1 MNTSFTSVTEFVLQ
15 CVIDSGQR
23 TYTIAALVL
32 IFLISFIGNLLVI
45 LVIVINHQHQTPM
58 FIFIA
63 ALAVVDMINS
73 TNLIP
78 RMLAAMIYGSL
89 SVSYGPCALQIH
101 IEAHILAVETL
112 LLCLM
117 ALDRYVAVV
126 YPLRY
131 PSLVTNRTAL
141 ACLLQANVIA
151 VIIITPLTILL
162 TELIFCISNSLPS
175 CFCDYPTMVQI
186 ACNDD
191 PKFLTYLST
200 ITVIFAFGPLLLILF
215 SYIRITQAALQI
227 SSVEGKKKV
236 FSTCLTHLLVVG
248 TIYIPLFLSYMLP
261 GLGIP
266 LSIEAY
272 NTLIIVG
279 NTVPPMLNPIIYS
292 FRNKEIKGSILKLL
306 TGTKPRQEIKNY

>member
-1 MNTSFTSVTEFVLQ
+1 MNKSLSSVPEFVLQ
-15 CVIDSGQR
+15 CFIDSGQWS
-23 TYTIAALVL
+23 YTIAALFL
-32 IFLISFIGNLLVI
+32 IYLISFTGNFLVVLVI
-45 LVIVINHQHQTPM
+45 IMNPQHQTPM
-58 FIFIA
+58 FLYIA
-63 ALAVVDMINS
+63 TLAVVDLMNS

-78 RMLAAMIYGSL
+78 RMLAAMIYGPL
-89 SVSYGPCALQIH
+89 SVSYGPCALQVH
-101 IEAHILAVETL
+101 VEGHILVVETL
-112 LLCLM
+112 LLSLM
-117 ALDRYVAVV
+117 AVDRYVAVV

-131 PSLVTNRTAL
+131 PSLVTNKTVL
-141 ACLLQANVIA
+141 VSNVIA